1 MKEPGLDRRHRD
13 VDGRIEQKRSDTLI
27 RTLRNTYGAGF
38 AVEYHDD
45 STLGDLLRRT
55 GTSSLSDYFRRQ
67 GR

>member
-13 VDGRIEQKRSDTLI
+13 IDGRIEQKRSDTLI

-38 AVEYHDD
+38 AAEYHDD
-45 STLGDLLRRT
+45 STLGELLHRT